1 MNDMLDFID
10 VNKAHLADLKQRIAE
25 GETPCIDSNWPQP
38 GGKVETAPEP
48 KVIERIVEVEKI
60 IEVENTERLDELENR
75 LKAAQEALAA
85 RPETVIPDT
94 GPEPIEASYDEPP
107 AEIAD
112 LIDPSLT
119 PKQNLDVLTA
129 KFAAAKNLEEYA
141 RNNGDMT
148 GAMQHLR
155 DAERFESGI
164 KWNRAVLVEVV

>member
-1 MNDMLDFID
+1 M
-10 VNKAHLADLKQRIAE
+10 KKLANVGRRVRRPLTTVRE
-25 GETPCIDSNWPQP
+25 VRVPGEVR
-38 GGKVETAPEP
+38 VE
-48 KVIERIVEVEKI
+48 VIEKEVEKI
-60 IEVENTERLDELENR
+60 VYRDREVVREDTERLEELEAK
-75 LKAAQEALAA
+75 LKATQEALEA

-119 PKQNLDVLTA
+119 PRQNLDVLTA

-141 RNNGDMT
+141 RDTGDKSA
-148 GAMQHLR
+148 AMKHLK